1 MIKYLLSAS
10 IIVAIISC
18 QSNSL
23 QIKIDLN
30 NFIPAEGQGMAKVIV
45 RDSSEWIVADSTML
59 QEGKGNLSFSPD
71 GPTSFYLS
79 IEGLPQAIA
88 GFGHHGKLT
97 LSGDAS
103 ILPFN
108 GKLKGTKSQDD
119 LNSFMK
125 KQSDFREFTNGL
137 NETYSIASSAGDTAT
152 IDSLSSIMD
161 KKYARLQKETKTFA
175 LNNDVLGAYIT
186 NRYLSME
193 EIGFIDSVL
202 ANLGEYSSQDI
213 NLLKKRSDALH
224 RVALGQPFTDL
235 NQQDTSGNPISISSV
250 WDSSVVSDYI
260 LVDFWASWC
269 GPCRAQNPSLV
280 KMHRK
285 WSSRLEIIGVAFD
298 QDRSRWIQAIEED
311 ELNWPQMSDL
321 KGWGNSAAD
330 IYSIR
335 AIPQNILIGPEGKIV
350 ARNIKPL
357 EIDDYLAAQ
366 E

>member
-1 MIKYLLSAS
+1 MKMIKYLLSAS

-23 QIKIDLN
+23 KIEIDLN
-30 NFIPAEGQGMAKVIV
+30 NFIPEDGEGMATVNV
-45 RDSSEWIVADSTML
+45 RDSSEWIVADSIML
-59 QEGKGNLSFSPD
+59 KGGKGKLSFSPE

-79 IEGLPQAIA
+79 IEGLPEAIA

-103 ILPFN
+103 IFPFQ
-108 GKLKGTKSQDD
+108 GRLEGTKSQDD

-125 KQSDFREFTNGL
+125 KQSDFREFTNSL
-137 NETYSIASSAGDTAT
+137 NETYSIASSVGDTST
-152 IDSLSSIMD
+152 IDSLTFIMN
-161 KKYARLQKETKTFA
+161 KKYSILQKETKEFA
-175 LNNDVLGAYIT
+175 LSHDVLGAYIT

-202 ANLGEYSSQDI
+202 ANVKDYNSQDI
-213 NLLKKRSDALH
+213 YLLKNRSEALH
-224 RVALGQPFTDL
+224 RVDIGQQFTDIL
-235 NQQDTSGNPISISSV
+235 QQDTSGNPISISSV
-250 WDSSVVSDYI
+250 DSDFI

-269 GPCRAQNPSLV
+269 GPCRAQNPDLV
-280 KMHRK
+280 KLHNK
-285 WSSRLEIIGVAFD
+285 WSNRLEIIGVAFD
-298 QDRSRWIQAIEED
+298 QDRSLWIQAIED
-311 ELNWPQMSDL
+311 DGLNWPQMSDL

-335 AIPQNILIGPEGKIV
+335 AIPQNILIGPEGEIV
-350 ARNIKPL
+350 ARNIKPEEL
-357 EIDDYLAAQ
+357 DYYIAVQ

>member
-1 MIKYLLSAS
+1 MKMIKYLLSAS

-18 QSNSL
+18 ESNSL
-23 QIKIDLN
+23 KIQIDLT
-30 NFIPAEGQGMAKVIV
+30 NFNPADGEGMARINV
-45 RDSSEWIVADSTML
+45 RDSSQWIVADSIML
-59 QEGKGNLSFSPD
+59 EDGKGKLSFSPD

-79 IEGLPQAIA
+79 IAGLPQAIA
-88 GFGHHGKLT
+88 GFGHFGKLT

-103 ILPFN
+103 ILPFD
-108 GKLKGTKSQDD
+108 GKLEGTKSQDD
-119 LNSFMK
+119 LNLFMK

-152 IDSLSSIMD
+152 IDSLSSMMN
-161 KKYARLQKETKTFA
+161 KKYAHLQKETKEFA
-175 LNNDVLGAYIT
+175 LNHDVLGAYIT

-202 ANLGEYSSQDI
+202 VNVKDYTSQDV
-213 NLLKKRSDALH
+213 NLLKKRSEALH
-224 RVALGQPFTDL
+224 RVAVGQPFTDL
-235 NQQDTSGNPISISSV
+235 NQQDTSGNPISIKSI
-250 WDSSVVSDYI
+250 VSDYI

-280 KMHRK
+280 KMHKK

-298 QDRSRWIQAIEED
+298 QDRSRWIQAIED
-311 ELNWPQMSDL
+311 DQLNWPQMSDL

-350 ARNIKPL
+350 ARNIKPI
-357 EIDDYLAAQ
+357 EIDDYLVAR